1 MTEAIAALR
10 FDPSLPAWLLAGLAV
25 LCCVAAGV
33 GIWRRA
39 RGAWLRAAGFA
50 VILVWLAGPMLVRE
64 TRQSLANIALLVV
77 DRSASMQVGDRPALA
92 EQARQSV
99 QAQAARLPGLEL
111 RTVDVPPGGHDGTR
125 LWASVRQALAEIPPA
140 RLAGVVAITDG
151 MAHDLPDAMPADWAA
166 APLHALLPAKGEQWD
181 RRIRVI
187 EAPSY
192 GIVGHTLMLKVAVE
206 DVGQGAPE
214 AGGSATLTVQRD
226 GDLPDTRQVTVGE
239 AQTVPVDITREG
251 TTLIRLATDPQPGEA
266 SPLNDQ
272 AVVQIRGVRDRLRV
286 LLVSGEPN
294 QGERIW
300 RRLLKSDPAVDLV
313 HFTILRPPEKDDT
326 TPLNELALIAF
337 PTRELFQDKLAGFD
351 LIILD
356 RFTDRG
362 VLPHLYLR
370 NIADYVRH
378 GGALLLV
385 AGPEFAT
392 PASLDQTPLASVL
405 PAHAPL
411 SADGVVEG
419 QFRPA
424 VTALGARHPVT
435 EGLAGANDP
444 GKPGSEASWGPWYRA
459 IDAEDVQGQ
468 VLMTGPGARPI
479 LILNH
484 VDQGRAALLM
494 SDQSWLWSRG
504 HMGGG
509 PQAEMLRRVAHWLM
523 KEPEL
528 EEERLSAHIETTPGT
543 DSGTLSVQRRSVSG
557 ATIVPVTITPPSG
570 PKQTATL
577 TETTPGVS
585 SLSLPISG
593 SAAQSGVWQVSDGT
607 HVAFAAAGQE
617 NPLEFADL
625 RATAERLRPLT
636 RDSGGGITW
645 LGASGPPAVRLVG
658 ADSTVAG
665 SGWIGLR
672 QRGAHL
678 VTGVSSVPLAPAW
691 LALPILLGLLLA
703 GWRREAH

>member
-10 FDPSLPAWLLAGLAV
+10 FEPALPAWLLVALAL
-25 LCCVAAGV
+25 LCCVAAGL
-33 GIWRRA
+33 GFWRRA

-50 VILVWLAGPMLVRE
+50 VLLFWLAGPMLVRE
-64 TRQSLANIALLVV
+64 TRQGLASIALLVM
-77 DRSASMQVGDRPALA
+77 DRSASMQVGDRAALA
-92 EQARQSV
+92 EKARASV
-99 QAQAARLPGLEL
+99 QAQAAKLPGLES
-111 RTVDVPPGGHDGTR
+111 RTVDVPASGHDGTR
-125 LWASVRQALAEIPPA
+125 LWATVRQALAEIPPS
-140 RLAGVVAITDG
+140 RLAGIITITDG
-151 MAHDLPDAMPADWAA
+151 MAHDLPPSMPADWAN
-166 APLHALLPAKGEQWD
+166 APLHVLIPARGEEWD
-181 RRIRVI
+181 RRVRVI

-192 GIVGHTLMLKVAVE
+192 GIVGHTLELRVAV
-206 DVGQGAPE
+206 DDLGHGAPA
-214 AGGSATLTVQRD
+214 AGSHANLTIQRD
-226 GDLPDTRQVTVGE
+226 GDTPETRQVTVGE
-239 AQTVPVDITREG
+239 EQTVPVDITRAG

-266 SPLNDQ
+266 SPLNNQ

-326 TPLNELALIAF
+326 TPLTELALIAF
-337 PTRELFQDKLAGFD
+337 PTRELFQDKLSGFD

-362 VLPHLYLR
+362 ILPHLYLR

-411 SADGVVEG
+411 SAEGVVDEM
-419 QFRPA
+419 FRPA
-424 VTALGARHPVT
+424 ITALGARHPVT
-435 EGLAGANDP
+435 QGLAGANDP
-444 GKPGSEASWGPWYRA
+444 EKPGTEASWGPWYRA

-468 VLMTGPGARPI
+468 VLMTGPDGRPL

-484 VDQGRAALLM
+484 VDEGRAAVLM

-528 EEERLSAHIETTPGT
+528 EEERLSARIDDTG
-543 DSGTLSVQRRSVSG
+543 SGSAQLVVDRRSIAG
-557 ATIVPVTITPPSG
+557 ATSVPVTVTPPTG
-570 PKQTATL
+570 PKQTMALSETAPGLATGTL
-577 TETTPGVS
+577 A
-585 SLSLPISG
+585 I
-593 SAAQSGVWQVSDGT
+593 SAAAAESGVWQVSDGA

-625 RATAERLRPLT
+625 RATAERMRPLVQG
-636 RDSGGGITW
+636 SGGGIDW
-645 LGASGPPAVRLVG
+645 LGTSGPPAVRLVG
-658 ADSTVAG
+658 TNSTAAG
-665 SGWIGLR
+665 AGWIGLR
-672 QRGAHL
+672 QSGAHL

-691 LALPILLGLLLA
+691 LALPVLLGLLLA